1 MQFLALFGPVD
12 AVLEPIIGYL
22 ILLLVVANMVT
33 RRSSFRRSVEET
45 EAADADA
52 VGPTWVHVAAN
63 LLLLL
68 ASFYYL
74 TLHEH
79 AGTVLSVLV
88 LGLVVT
94 DYFDFEALRVDA
106 RE

>member
-1 MQFLALFGPVD
+1 
-12 AVLEPIIGYL
+12 
-22 ILLLVVANMVT
+22 
-33 RRSSFRRSVEET
+33 
-45 EAADADA
+45 
-52 VGPTWVHVAAN
+52 
-63 LLLLL
+63 LLL

-106 RE
+106 REGRRLVSPKASLVASSLVLLYAAYTFLFYLVAPVWNAVV